1 MPLYLLCPN
10 LSPKKGETINFM
22 SHKTKKKSNI
32 NLAIAFMGLVVF
44 LVVLSFMLK
53 AFWVFKESKFDGS
66 DKFNVAIY
74 DKRGMG
80 IISFSP
86 KEKSI
91 SILKLDKSINGNA
104 FNAMQILVNGE
115 LSIKEKEF
123 NYSNISASLFAG
135 VFTDREFRKNL
146 TFFDILRLLL
156 YARTVSPNFIF
167 ERTLSKQLSD
177 TEKFSVLTLTFRDP
191 AILTEAKSI
200 EVINATEVSGLG
212 NRLANVVSY
221 MGGNVVLVSS
231 KENTK
236 ISKIIYFDDTGY
248 TVKKLSSYLVFPA
261 EKGENSGL
269 ADIIIIIGE
278 DSLNKL
284 KF

>member
-1 MPLYLLCPN
+1 
-10 LSPKKGETINFM
+10 M

-32 NLAIAFMGLVVF
+32 NLAIAFMGLVVL

-66 DKFNVAIY
+66 DKFNVAVY
-74 DKRGMG
+74 DKRGVG

-86 KEKSI
+86 REKSI
-91 SILKLDKSINGNA
+91 SILKLDKNINGNA
-104 FNAMQILVNGE
+104 FNAMQIPVNGE

-135 VFTDREFRKNL
+135 VFTDKEFHKNL

-156 YARTVSPNFIF
+156 YAKTVSPNFIF

-212 NRLANVVSY
+212 NRLANLVSY

-248 TVKKLSSYLVFPA
+248 TVKKLSSYLGFPA

-269 ADIIIIIGE
+269 ADVIIIIGE